1 MQFHHKPSKER
12 FWSTKRKLESWPNLY
27 EKWGLRVHIHLYFPL
42 TFYHVSNGKAQ
53 KAIFRTFYFQVSHLS
68 WHGAWNLCNF
78 SWCLWSKVLS
88 RGWLPAHSSLPS
100 QQSQMPSLTRPLGI
114 HEGELLLKR
123 TFFSDD
129 FPKDKTF
136 SFPLFEVRTKRAVLG
151 LVLLI
156 KKRMRLIDPDL
167 KLCTK
172 SYVYLEDPWT
182 SLL

>member
-1 MQFHHKPSKER
+1 MKKHK
-12 FWSTKRKLESWPNLY
+12 
-27 EKWGLRVHIHLYFPL
+27 
-42 TFYHVSNGKAQ
+42 
-53 KAIFRTFYFQVSHLS
+53 KAIFRRFYFQVSHLS

-78 SWCLWSKVLS
+78 SCCLWSKVLS

-129 FPKDKTF
+129 FPKDKTL
-136 SFPLFEVRTKRAVLG
+136 SFPFFEVRTKRAVLG

-172 SYVYLEDPWT
+172 SYVYLKDP
-182 SLL
+182 